1 MRSPRSR
8 RQVDSTSPASDSRW
22 DTLPNVHGADILGR
36 SLSRPGPPD
45 RHGNTWQ
52 YHSRSDRH
60 SKIGSWG
67 VAFDLLMTSSLLR
80 RHAAE
85 GKVVMGVN
93 HTMTDFATGRK
104 KDLDL
109 VIARP
114 AQEPGSDGR
123 TFASLAEHYGVELSG
138 SERGALAALPAVW
151 VAPVGAVLVALE
163 AKACMTAHVKS
174 LPRLY
179 DELNSSHL
187 CVHGASRQA
196 LAIAYV
202 QVNVAESFVS
212 PVVNN
217 RDLRQSSPQV
227 THHKQPSDALR
238 VLAKVAEIPRRSAA
252 SENGFD
258 AVGVTVLD
266 LRNDGSPVAVV
277 TAPPAPAPGDNFH
290 YGSMIVRMANE
301 YDTVFAKI

>member
-1 MRSPRSR
+1 MYGPR
-8 RQVDSTSPASDSRW
+8 
-22 DTLPNVHGADILGR
+22 ILAR
-36 SLSRPGPPD
+36 FLQEPGPAD
-45 RHGNTWQ
+45 KYGNHWQ

-60 SKIGSWG
+60 SKVGSWG
-67 VAFDLLMTSSLLR
+67 VALDLLATSSLLR
-80 RHAAE
+80 RHVDD
-85 GKVVMGVN
+85 GKVVLGVN

-114 AQEPGSDGR
+114 TGAVPGKAK
-123 TFASLAEHYGVELSG
+123 TFAGLADQYGIVLEPVEQG
-138 SERGALAALPAVW
+138 VLAALPAFPVST
-151 VAPVGAVLVALE
+151 VGAVLVALE

-196 LAIAYV
+196 LAIGYV
-202 QVNVAESFVS
+202 QVNAADQFLS

-217 RDLRQSSPQV
+217 RHLGDTPAEVTEHRQPAD
-227 THHKQPSDALR
+227 TER
-238 VLAKVAEIPRRSAA
+238 VLRKVAEIPRRSAS
-252 SENGFD
+252 SESGFD
-258 AVGVTVLD
+258 GIGITVLD
-266 LRNDGSPVAVV
+266 LRNDGGPVTIVDG
-277 TAPPAPAPGDNFH
+277 PPAPQPGDSFH

-301 YDTVFAKI
+301 YDTTFAQV